1 MQTLAGTQT
10 GWNNAVGMGG
20 NIRSFTL
27 VDGTTIFMDG
37 YCSNEDKNLFGV
49 TRNTLSNFVL
59 FLVDVNGDKKPNKLG
74 RDIFLFL
81 LTQDG
86 IVPAGADVS
95 ANDSDC
101 KQGGAGYHCTARVI
115 QEGMNY

>member
-1 MQTLAGTQT
+1 M
-10 GWNNAVGMGG
+10 
-20 NIRSFTL
+20 
-27 VDGTTIFMDG
+27 
-37 YCSNEDKNLFGV
+37 
-49 TRNTLSNFVL
+49 

>member
-1 MQTLAGTQT
+1 M
-10 GWNNAVGMGG
+10 
-20 NIRSFTL
+20 S
-27 VDGTTIFMDG
+27 
-37 YCSNEDKNLFGV
+37 SNEDKNLFGV